1 MDKNLVV
8 IFLILILLVA
18 GMFAYSQL
26 DQIGLASAETRI
38 QTTLDREP
46 AAVQAATDISMT
58 LAVKVLAG
66 VVATLLLT
74 GGVLLYKQA
83 ELNQLKAGSW
93 GRFWER
99 RRPSRPARQPKPA
112 SLTDLVTLM
121 VAKDLT
127 RRDR

>member
-1 MDKNLVV
+1 MDKNLV
-8 IFLILILLVA
+8 IILIILALLVA
-18 GMFAYSQL
+18 SMFAYNQL

-46 AAVQAATDISMT
+46 AAVQAATDVSMT
-58 LAVKVLAG
+58 LTVKILAG

-83 ELNQLKAGSW
+83 EVNQLRQGGW

-99 RRPSRPARQPKPA
+99 RRPARPARQPKPA

-121 VAKDLT
+121 VMRDMTRKDK
-127 RRDR
+127 